1 MFKIKLLSILIFS
14 IFASA
19 TALSQN
25 YKAKL
30 ISGGF
35 RFTEGPAAD
44 HKGNVYF
51 SDIPENKIFKWN
63 GKDIELFTDKVD
75 GCNGLMFI
83 NNEHIVICES
93 RSGRK
98 VSKINTRTKEISLLA
113 ADYNGKL
120 FNSPNDLWINSAG
133 GIYFTDPRYGNRDNM
148 EMDTEQVYYI
158 HPETRNVS
166 RITDDLVKPNG
177 IIGSLDGKKI
187 YIADPGDEVVYSYI
201 VGQRGNLK
209 NKTLFVEGIK
219 VDGMTID
226 HKGNLYLS
234 SNNIEVYNPEGK
246 LLIIIEVPEQPT
258 NVCFIDNNKQKLFIT
273 ARTGVYYFDFYS
285 TI

>member
-1 MFKIKLLSILIFS
+1 MLKIRLFSILAVFIFM
-14 IFASA
+14 SA
-19 TALSQN
+19 TAFSQN

-35 RFTEGPAAD
+35 KFTEGPVAD
-44 HKGNVYF
+44 KNGNVYF
-51 SDIPENKIFKWN
+51 SDIPQKKIFKWN
-63 GKDIELFTDKVD
+63 GKEIELFTDKID

-83 NNEHIVICES
+83 DNEHIVVCES
-93 RSGRK
+93 TSGRK
-98 VSKINTRTKEISLLA
+98 VSKINTQTKEISVLA
-113 ADYNGKL
+113 AKYKGKS
-120 FNSPNDLWINSAG
+120 FNSPNDLWINSKG

-158 HPETRNVS
+158 HPKSGKVS

-177 IIGSLDGKKI
+177 IIGSLDEKFL
-187 YIADPGDEVVYSYI
+187 YIADPGDEIVYKYTI
-201 VGQRGNLK
+201 DQKGKLK
-209 NKTLFVEGIK
+209 NKTLFVKGIK

-234 SNNIEVYNPEGK
+234 SNSIEVYSPEGK
-246 LLIIIEVPEQPT
+246 LLKIIEVPEQPT

-273 ARTGVYYFDFYS
+273 ARTGVYYFDLKES
-285 TI
+285 K